1 MKEKFLMAGSTAL
14 HIADSGVGEKCV
26 VLLHGYLE
34 SMYVWD
40 DFAPLLTPSV
50 RVITVDIPGHGIS
63 EVKGEVHTMEMVA
76 DVLHQMLK
84 SLEIERVTMVGHSMG
99 GYVALAFCARYPE
112 QLDGLVL
119 LSSTPNPDTE
129 AKRENRRR
137 EIALVRAGKKD
148 ALARVAPEA
157 GFAEQNRRRLRS
169 YIDDLTECVHI
180 TEDDGIV
187 ALLGGMM
194 ERADQNEMLRKS
206 TVPQLFILGKKD
218 GYIPVEVAEEIV
230 ANHPQAQVAWLEESG
245 HMGFIEEP
253 EACAEALLKF
263 VLK

>member
-1 MKEKFLMAGSTAL
+1 MAGSTAL

-76 DVLHQMLK
+76 DVLHEMLK

-148 ALARVAPEA
+148 TLARVAPEA

-206 TVPQLFILGKKD
+206 AVPQLFILGKKD

>member
-1 MKEKFLMAGSTAL
+1 MAGSTAL

-129 AKRENRRR
+129 AKCENRRR

-148 ALARVAPEA
+148 ARARVAPEA

-169 YIDDLTECVHI
+169 YIEDLTECVHI

-187 ALLGGMM
+187 ALLGGKM

-206 TVPQLFILGKKD
+206 AVPQLFILGKKD

>member
-148 ALARVAPEA
+148 ALSRVAPEA

-206 TVPQLFILGKKD
+206 AVPQLFILGKKD